1 MHQLL
6 SDRTV
11 DLDSR
16 ETSEWLEA
24 LDQIVDGSGP
34 DRATFLLEKLAER
47 ARANGVSVP
56 IRTTTDYVNTIT
68 VDQEAPYPGD
78 RALERRIKSLT
89 RWNAMAMVSHQN
101 KYDDGIGGHISTY
114 SSLATLL
121 EVGFNHFFRG
131 SYGDQPGDLIYFQG
145 HASPGV
151 YARAF
156 LEGRLTEEHLNNFRH
171 ELRESPG
178 LSSYPHPWLMKDFWQ
193 FPTVSMGLGP
203 INSIYQA
210 RFMRYLENRGL
221 IPATP
226 RKVWAFLGD
235 GEMDEPESTGAIGV
249 PVREKLDNLIFVVN
263 CNLQRLDGP
272 VRGNGKIIS
281 ELEAVFRGAGWNVIK
296 CLWGGDWDPLFA
308 KDKSGRLVQLMN
320 ECVDGEYQSFKAKG
334 GAYVRK
340 EFFGRYPETAKLVED
355 MTDEQLA
362 SLHRGGHD
370 PLKVYNAYKKAVD
383 HKGGPTLVLAKT
395 VKGYGMGEA
404 GEARNPTHQ
413 QKKLSEET
421 IVHFRKRF
429 EIPIPD
435 EAARDGAL
443 YRPPDSSPEIAYLH
457 ERRRVLGGYLPTRN
471 SGTPQFKA
479 PGPEVID

>member
-1 MHQLL
+1 MAYPTMHQQLTER
-6 SDRTV
+6 SV
-11 DLDSR
+11 DLDPR
-16 ETSEWLEA
+16 ETAEWLEA
-24 LDQIVDGSGP
+24 LDQIVEEAGS
-34 DRATFLLEKLAER
+34 DRVNFLLDKLTER
-47 ARANGVSVP
+47 ARDNGVTVP
-56 IRTTTDYVNTIT
+56 IRTTTDYINTIT
-68 VDQEAPYPGD
+68 VDEEVPFPGD

-171 ELRESPG
+171 ELREGPG

-249 PVREKLDNLIFVVN
+249 AVREKLDNLIFVIN

-272 VRGNGKIIS
+272 VRGNGKIIQ
-281 ELEAVFRGAGWNVIK
+281 ELEGLFRGSGWNVIK
-296 CLWGGDWDPLFA
+296 CIWGSEWDRLLR
-308 KDKSGRLVQLMN
+308 KDTTGRLVQLMN
-320 ECVDGEYQSFKAKG
+320 ECVDGDYQSFKARG

-340 EFFGRYPETAKLVED
+340 EFFGRYPETA
-355 MTDEQLA
+355 
-362 SLHRGGHD
+362 
-370 PLKVYNAYKKAVD
+370 
-383 HKGGPTLVLAKT
+383 
-395 VKGYGMGEA
+395 
-404 GEARNPTHQ
+404 
-413 QKKLSEET
+413 
-421 IVHFRKRF
+421 
-429 EIPIPD
+429 
-435 EAARDGAL
+435 
-443 YRPPDSSPEIAYLH
+443 
-457 ERRRVLGGYLPTRN
+457 
-471 SGTPQFKA
+471 
-479 PGPEVID
+479 